1 MCRLSDQLLQ
11 EEPDVHGQRAVG
23 RAQCHRGV
31 PVPVPVP
38 TMELLHPRRAGKY
51 LSLLPVTYY
60 MITLVTQT
68 NLYVSMLL
76 LKCILTGEMPT
87 DDGQGPREHD
97 RAPRETR
104 GKAGEQQQQRQT
116 RGRQRPGW
124 RRRRGAAP
132 LGGSQGL
139 PRGQRGVGNR

>member
-1 MCRLSDQLLQ
+1 MFMDSVRLGALSAIEECQFQFQYRRWNCSTLAEQASTSHFYQL
-11 EEPDVHGQRAVG
+11 HA
-23 RAQCHRGV
+23 
-31 PVPVPVP
+31 
-38 TMELLHPRRAGKY
+38 T
-51 LSLLPVTYY
+51 
-60 MITLVTQT
+60 TLVTQT
-68 NLYVSMLL
+68 HLHVSMLL

-104 GKAGEQQQQRQT
+104 GKAGEQQQRQT

-132 LGGSQGL
+132 LGWSQGL
-139 PRGQRGVGNR
+139 PRGQRGVRNR